1 MSAVTANPPTRT
13 PTIRARHAAART
25 DRDRKRRHSR
35 IWALLEALAYS
46 SALVDP
52 TGVLAAQRCSAVQE
66 EHQHGGRR

>member
-25 DRDRKRRHSR
+25 DRKRRHSR

-66 EHQHGGRR
+66 EQQRG